1 MKELQRLRSQLSSAD
16 YHHVTVLIL
25 GMLTMLVGEFSTAL
39 PIAEILRNFN
49 SGGTTVQLVNILPLA
64 ILALM
69 YPLGPVWL
77 QKRTVTTLFRDSLKS
92 FYYWNGH
99 HWTGLHVAP
108 HVSGQDYSGGR
119 LRNDA
124 TDVCHLG

>member
-16 YHHVTVLIL
+16 YHHVIVLIL

-69 YPLGPVWL
+69 YPLGPV
-77 QKRTVTTLFRDSLKS
+77 
-92 FYYWNGH
+92 
-99 HWTGLHVAP
+99 
-108 HVSGQDYSGGR
+108 
-119 LRNDA
+119 
-124 TDVCHLG
+124 